1 MKLTIIIPV
10 YNERK
15 TIGKIIARVREL
27 PLDKEIIIVD
37 DKSRDGTREIIKKYG
52 TAKDMR
58 VFYHK
63 KNLGKGSAVR
73 TGLRRARGDIV
84 VVQDADLEYDPQ
96 DLCKLI
102 QPIKQGKARA
112 VYGSR
117 RLNPENVQ
125 HSGFLFY
132 LGGNFLT
139 YLARWLY
146 GIKITDESTCYKMIE
161 TKLLRSLNL
170 QCKRFEFCPE
180 VTAKLA
186 KRKISILE
194 LPISYRPRGKK
205 EGKKINWRDGL
216 GCAWTLLKY
225 RFKD

>member
-15 TIGKIIARVREL
+15 TINKIIAKVQRL
-27 PLDKEIIIVD
+27 PLDKEIIIID
-37 DKSRDGTREIIKKYG
+37 DKSFDGTDKILKKY
-52 TAKDMR
+52 KSR
-58 VFYHK
+58 ENFRIFYHK
-63 KNLGKGSAVR
+63 QNLGKGSAVR
-73 TGLRRARGDIV
+73 TGLSKARGEVV
-84 VVQDADLEYDPQ
+84 VVQDADLEYNPQ

-102 QPIKQGKARA
+102 KPIRQGKARV

-117 RLNPENVQ
+117 RLNLENTQ

-132 LGGNFLT
+132 LGGSFLT
-139 YLARWLY
+139 SLARWLY
-146 GIKITDESTCYKMIE
+146 GIKITDVMTCYKIIE
-161 TKLLRSLNL
+161 TKLLKSLNL

-186 KRKISILE
+186 KRKIPILE
-194 LPISYRPRGKK
+194 LPISYRPRGKR

-216 GCAWTLLKY
+216 ECAWTLLKY
-225 RFKD
+225 RFKG